1 MYDNRNKMQFI
12 EFKKKFDKYPVFSVQ
27 EIEKI
32 YPNWNRMN
40 LRNWQQKRYIL
51 KLRNNWYCFTD
62 LDFDES
68 FLFYAANKIY
78 SPSYISL
85 ESALYYYGFI
95 PEASFS
101 ISSISTL
108 KTERFSNDLG
118 NFVYSSIKRE
128 CFFGYELIIHDNIT
142 VKMAG
147 MEKAILDFLY
157 MRKDIKSF
165 EDIKSLR
172 LNSLLINEK
181 IDKEKLI
188 DYAYSFNSKIL
199 IRKLNLLMRI
209 INA

>member
-1 MYDNRNKMQFI
+1 MQFI

-51 KLRNNWYCFTD
+51 KLRNNWYSFTD
-62 LDFDES
+62 WEFDEY
-68 FLFYAANKIY
+68 FLFYAANKMY
-78 SPSYISL
+78 NPSYISL

-128 CFFGYELIIHDNIT
+128 YFFGYELIIHDNIT